1 MIRRELKKYRLPDGP
16 GVYLFKKGRK
26 ILYIGKAASLRD
38 RVRSYFSAD
47 LVNGR
52 GQAIVGMVDDATSV
66 SYQKTDSVLEALLL
80 EASLIKRHQPPFN
93 IEQKDNKSWNYVV
106 ITKEPARPDD
116 SGRSGGAFPRVLIV
130 RGRELYQGWDKADIK
145 HLFGPFPHG
154 GQLRDAMKM
163 VRRIFPFRDRCT
175 PCDGQLRRT
184 TPHSNSRELEYK
196 DGKVRECKP
205 CFNRQIGLC
214 PGVCSGEMTK
224 EKYAQTI
231 RSIRELFSGNFKGLK
246 RRLAREMKEAV
257 KREDFEEAEKLRRQI
272 SALEHVRD
280 VSLIKNEKLV
290 SAGGGTRIEAFDIA
304 HTAGKETVGVMTV
317 LDNGEPYKAAYR
329 KFNVRTATNDDIAA
343 LKEVL
348 SRRLNHSEWPLPRVF
363 VVDGGKA
370 QLRAA
375 GIVLK
380 SAGVMIPV
388 VGVVKDEF
396 HRPERVIGDERMIQ
410 AHERDILLANN
421 EAHRFAIGFH
431 RARQRKSFGR

>member
-1 MIRRELKKYRLPDGP
+1 MTKDNLKKYKLPDGP

-52 GQAIVGMVDDATSV
+52 GQAIVGMVTEATSL
-66 SYQKTDSVLEALLL
+66 SHQKTDSVLEALIL
-80 EASLIKRHQPPFN
+80 EANLIKQHQPLFN
-93 IEQKDNKSWNYVV
+93 VDQKDNTSWNYVV
-106 ITKEPARPDD
+106 ITKED
-116 SGRSGGAFPRVLIV
+116 FPRVLLV
-130 RGRELYQGWDKADIK
+130 RGRELHQGWNKADIK
-145 HLFGPFPHG
+145 YLFGPFPHG
-154 GQLRDAMKM
+154 GQLQEAVRM
-163 VRRIFPFRDRCT
+163 VRRIFPFRDSSCV
-175 PCDGQLRRT
+175 PCVEQLRKKS
-184 TPHSNSRELEYK
+184 PYSNSRELEYK
-196 DGKVRECKP
+196 DGKVRGCRP

-214 PGVCSGEMTK
+214 PGVCTGEITK
-224 EKYAQTI
+224 EGYAQTI
-231 RSIRELFSGNFKGLK
+231 RNIKDLFSGKFSGLK
-246 RRLAREMKEAV
+246 QRLAREMKAAA
-257 KREDFEEAEKLRRQI
+257 KREDFEAAEKLRRQV
-272 SALEHVRD
+272 SALEHIRD

-290 SAGGGTRIEAFDIA
+290 SAGGGTRIEAYDIA
-304 HTAGKETVGVMTV
+304 HTAGAETVGVMTV
-317 LDNGEPYKAAYR
+317 VDNGEPYKAAYR
-329 KFNVRTATNDDIAA
+329 KFNVRTATNDDVGA

-348 SRRLNHSEWPLPRVF
+348 SRRLNHTEWPLPRVF

-375 GIVLK
+375 HKVLK
-380 SAGVMIPV
+380 DVGLMIPV

-396 HRPERVIGDERMIQ
+396 HRAANLIGDQRMIQ

>member
-1 MIRRELKKYRLPDGP
+1 
-16 GVYLFKKGRK
+16 
-26 ILYIGKAASLRD
+26 
-38 RVRSYFSAD
+38 
-47 LVNGR
+47 
-52 GQAIVGMVDDATSV
+52 
-66 SYQKTDSVLEALLL
+66 
-80 EASLIKRHQPPFN
+80 
-93 IEQKDNKSWNYVV
+93 
-106 ITKEPARPDD
+106 
-116 SGRSGGAFPRVLIV
+116 
-130 RGRELYQGWDKADIK
+130 
-145 HLFGPFPHG
+145 
-154 GQLRDAMKM
+154 
-163 VRRIFPFRDRCT
+163 
-175 PCDGQLRRT
+175 
-184 TPHSNSRELEYK
+184 
-196 DGKVRECKP
+196 
-205 CFNRQIGLC
+205 
-214 PGVCSGEMTK
+214 MTK